1 MIEWTEAY
9 TTAMLGY
16 VSTVFSDLSGLL
28 VPIIAVGVGL
38 MVVGAIIKAVR
49 G

>member
-1 MIEWTEAY
+1 MTSD
-9 TTAMLGY
+9 MLGY
-16 VSTVFSDLSGLL
+16 ISEIFSDLSGLL

-38 MVVGAIIKAVR
+38 MVVGALIKAIR